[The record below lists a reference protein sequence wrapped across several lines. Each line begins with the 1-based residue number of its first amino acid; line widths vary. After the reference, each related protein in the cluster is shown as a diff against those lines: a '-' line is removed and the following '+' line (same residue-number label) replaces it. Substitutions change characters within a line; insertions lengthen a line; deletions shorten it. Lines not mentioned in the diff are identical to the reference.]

1 MKDCYTTLPDG
12 YRLKKFINKH
22 NLDRSDE
29 RLGAIIFG
37 ILSAI
42 ALIGITVLLCDI
54 YMFLAMLVIEQFFLG
69 IPIMFVDFGLM
80 ELIRRII
87 YKSAVGIPP
96 CATEDDR
103 LEYSALPTHYIRPR
117 LTRLAYLLPRIIT
130 GALML
135 AAIIVTG
142 FTMPQ
147 LLIGFL
153 LPMLVHFFILSDH
166 HFTVSEIKDYLDD
179 DALVCDTGKVIAIFV
194 RDGTVESEEE
204 AKENEEKLAEL
215 EEIREKLARENSSGC
230 RGLSIFYLIVC
241 AVNFLTTGLINVIN
255 VLSLEFPLIDKL
267 LVSPAPYLTVI
278 LLSMLVFGAVTFG
291 KFPFFKKMVGF
302 LLLFSWLP
310 LLFISA
316 MLTPVVSHT
325 TDIENYGI
333 YDDGVTNHAHFPD
346 EITDE
351 MTPIAYN
358 YFYDVSW
365 DWAYE
370 VYFEVR
376 LTDEAYAAERAKYES
391 ELIPAWYAEGY
402 NEYIISDTPGF
413 DYHDDGEAYFA
424 RSDIQKIIFHD
435 ETNTVIYLS
444 IVCTDPLYTEDSA
457 YYQRFNPD
465 PEEYERVA
473 AERGE

>member
-135 AAIIVTG
+135 AAIILTA

-166 HFTVSEIKDYLDD
+166 YFTVSEIKDYLDD
-179 DALVCDTGKVIAIFV
+179 DALVCDTGEVIAIFV
-194 RDGTVESEEE
+194 RDGAVESEEE
-204 AKENEEKLAEL
+204 AKKNEEKLAEL
-215 EEIREKLARENSSGC
+215 EEIREKLAIENASSG
-230 RGLSIFYLIVC
+230 RGYSIFCLIVC
-241 AVNFLTTGLINVIN
+241 AVNFFQVALLGLDVILDLRF
-255 VLSLEFPLIDKL
+255 LSIERMFQGALPYVFIIL
-267 LVSPAPYLTVI
+267 LVAV
-278 LLSMLVFGAVTFG
+278 VFAAVTFG
-291 KFPFFKKMVGF
+291 KFPFLKKIVGF
-302 LLLFSWLP
+302 VLIFSWLP
-310 LLFISA
+310 MMFVSGF
-316 MLTPVVSHT
+316 MTPVVSHT

-333 YDDGVTNHAHFPD
+333 YDDGVTNHAHFPE
-346 EITDE
+346 EITDD
-351 MTPIAYN
+351 MTPLAYN

-370 VYFEVR
+370 VYFETR
-376 LTDEAYAAERAKYES
+376 LTDAAYAAERAKYES

-402 NEYIISDTPGF
+402 SEYIISDTPGF